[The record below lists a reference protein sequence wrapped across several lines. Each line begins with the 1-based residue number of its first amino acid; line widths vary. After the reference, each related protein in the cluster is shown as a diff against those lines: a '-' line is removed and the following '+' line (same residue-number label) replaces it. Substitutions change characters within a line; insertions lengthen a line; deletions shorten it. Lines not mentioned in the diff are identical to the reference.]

1 MNKKLIAGVVAA
13 ATAGGAYFA
22 IPTQDVIYGDEVRVR
37 LYRGMG
43 GKLTDHATY
52 GFGEAARK
60 RCGVR
65 FYVESGQQ
73 TDKGAFGS
81 FVRGGKLVI
90 FVGTSLG
97 GYKARE
103 HAAAFG
109 PQHARLLLVDTV
121 PWTKPI
127 PANVGKDHVVW
138 RNTAPFQLGGGRPL
152 GTIDDAQHDR
162 PSFATHGWII
172 HRQQTHD
179 EVVTEICR
187 GVTKRPEKGNGK
199 A

>member
-1 MNKKLIAGVVAA
+1 MKKVIAGVVAVSA
-13 ATAGGAYFA
+13 AGAAYLYQSQ
-22 IPTQDVIYGDEVRVR
+22 PVIYGDEVRVR

-60 RCGVR
+60 KCGVR

-73 TDKGAFGS
+73 TDKGAFS
-81 FVRGGKLVI
+81 KFVREGKLVI

-109 PQHARLLLVDTV
+109 PQHARLLLIDPV

-127 PANVGKDHVVW
+127 PKNVGNDHVVW
-138 RNTAPFQLGGGRPL
+138 RNTAPFQLGGGKPQ
-152 GTIDDAQHDR
+152 GTVNDR
-162 PSFATHGWII
+162 PSFATHGWLI
-172 HRQQTHD
+172 HRKQTHD

-187 GVTKRPEKGNGK
+187 GVTKRPEVKDGK